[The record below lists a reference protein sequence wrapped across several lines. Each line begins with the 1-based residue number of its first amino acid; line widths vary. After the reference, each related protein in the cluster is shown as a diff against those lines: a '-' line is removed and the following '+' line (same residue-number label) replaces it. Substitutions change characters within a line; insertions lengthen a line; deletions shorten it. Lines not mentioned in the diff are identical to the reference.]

1 MGVHDGHRK
10 RMRTRFLEHGADTME
25 DHALLELL
33 LYYAC
38 PRVDTN
44 PLAHRLLE
52 HFGGIHQVLDAPV
65 EELQKVTGIGESAA
79 ALLKLVPQI
88 VRRAEIR
95 RSGTEDILNT
105 TEKAG
110 QYLVPY
116 FATEQDEVVYM
127 LCLDAKC
134 KAISCRLL
142 FRGSV
147 NSAVVNV
154 RTAVEYALRCKATSV
169 ILAHNHT
176 SGLAIPSREDESTTR
191 RLCEALAAVDV
202 RLVDHIIV
210 AEGDYV
216 SLADSGYF
224 RNF

>member
-1 MGVHDGHRK
+1 MGVHDGHRS
-10 RMRTRFLEHGADTME
+10 RMRNRFLEHGADTME

-38 PRVDTN
+38 PRIDTN
-44 PLAHRLLE
+44 PIAHRLLE
-52 HFGGIHQVLDAPV
+52 QFGGLAQVLDAPV
-65 EELQKVTGIGESAA
+65 EELQKVPGIGESAA
-79 ALLKLVPQI
+79 ALLKLAPQLA
-88 VRRAEIR
+88 RRADIR
-95 RSGTEDILNT
+95 RSSTDDILNT

-110 QYLVPY
+110 RYLVPY
-116 FATEQDEVVYM
+116 FAAELDEVVYM

-134 KAISCRLL
+134 KAIGCRLL

-154 RTAVEYALRCKATSV
+154 RTAVEYALRYKATSV

-176 SGLAIPSREDESTTR
+176 SGLAIPSREDEATTR
-191 RLCEALAAVDV
+191 RLYDALAAVDV
-202 RLVDHIIV
+202 QLVDHIIV
-210 AEGDYV
+210 AEGDFV

-224 RNF
+224 KNL